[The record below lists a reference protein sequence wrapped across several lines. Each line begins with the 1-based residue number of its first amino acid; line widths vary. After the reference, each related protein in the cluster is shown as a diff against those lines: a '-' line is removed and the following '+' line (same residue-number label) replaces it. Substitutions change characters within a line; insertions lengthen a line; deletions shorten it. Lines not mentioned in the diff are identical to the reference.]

1 MGIRLVNKT
10 SSTGHNLD
18 MLRSLVL
25 AFTCTLLAQ
34 EPLRLPR
41 EHRDYGLPNANATWL
56 PYSEDAEHPCN
67 EIWRAMYLTRCTPRH
82 VAGALPREHRDPQKF
97 FVPGWYFAKRTGT
110 ESDQRLFGGD
120 GRQLPVE
127 GFSATASQELGRLLR
142 QVEGDVLRELKS
154 RPRAAVW
161 FQHDLLRLARR
172 LIDTKQNPSLLKP
185 LLRCAQRVAL
195 PRATLQSD
203 ALQTASPTQIAT
215 ELAGFD
221 LTDSVEIQRRSSRL
235 FDAEYVQLW
244 SSVYLTTP
252 GKSPQATVAWL
263 TGSEARP
270 PLPLHS
276 TALLVQ
282 GVVAVDDA
290 GAPCATQLILEARTQ
305 RLVNTKPLAFDNRT
319 TTRDGVDFAIWS
331 LPRAAVRDY
340 DGGTT
345 AVACTDFRSIDMESQ
360 DLFRDYGTRKH
371 TTYAAQ
377 CTLCHR
383 RSETPDEAIAGFS
396 ALRRSSEP
404 RPAEPGERKAQAE
417 REMLRF
423 LDKLASK

>member
-1 MGIRLVNKT
+1 MSASK
-10 SSTGHNLD
+10 
-18 MLRSLVL
+18 SL
-25 AFTCTLLAQ
+25 T
-34 EPLRLPR
+34 
-41 EHRDYGLPNANATWL
+41 N
-56 PYSEDAEHPCN
+56 
-67 EIWRAMYLTRCTPRH
+67 YLSI
-82 VAGALPREHRDPQKF
+82 F
-97 FVPGWYFAKRTGT
+97 FY
-110 ESDQRLFGGD
+110 
-120 GRQLPVE
+120 
-127 GFSATASQELGRLLR
+127 
-142 QVEGDVLRELKS
+142 
-154 RPRAAVW
+154 
-161 FQHDLLRLARR
+161 
-172 LIDTKQNPSLLKP
+172 
-185 LLRCAQRVAL
+185 
-195 PRATLQSD
+195 
-203 ALQTASPTQIAT
+203 
-215 ELAGFD
+215 
-221 LTDSVEIQRRSSRL
+221 
-235 FDAEYVQLW
+235 Y
-244 SSVYLTTP
+244 
-252 GKSPQATVAWL
+252 
-263 TGSEARP
+263 ARP